1 MAQKA
6 QRIQSMRT
14 RLGMEFYHSI
24 GLEIF
29 TIAFNSWI
37 DTANLQRSRM
47 NSSKV
52 LVVTEQ
58 T

>member
-1 MAQKA
+1 
-6 QRIQSMRT
+6 
-14 RLGMEFYHSI
+14 MEFYNSI
-24 GLEIF
+24 GVEIF
-29 TIAFNSWI
+29 TIAFKSWI
-37 DTANLQRSRM
+37 DTANLQCSRM